1 LITRAAIGPSALAD
15 PLRDSE
21 QRCCAIRETSLRG
34 KIVHR
39 RFRPFFAN
47 PVAANRFGYASLE
60 PLLGASAVL
69 AVLNDD
75 SRQAPESAWRRLRGG
90 QSVVGRRTLR
100 RVTGEPLRAD
110 VFVCCLDWHGE
121 PGAAIAVA
129 DVAREERTQRAQP
142 AQRDAQIL
150 AESAARAK
158 KRFLAG
164 ASHDMRTPLHGAM
177 GRLREPSQA
186 RPVVREGRVPAKRW
200 RRARGSCILSMT
212 FAIVR
217 RWSRAP
223 TRS

>member
-1 LITRAAIGPSALAD
+1 MITRAAIGPSALAD

-21 QRCCAIRETSLRG
+21 QRCRAIRETSLRG

-60 PLLGASAVL
+60 PLLGANAVL

-129 DVAREERTQRAQP
+129 DVAREERAQRAQP

-158 KRFLAG
+158 KRFFGRRLARYAHAAAWRDGAAAG
-164 ASHDMRTPLHGAM
+164 AQPGAA
-177 GRLREPSQA
+177 G
-186 RPVVREGRVPAKRW
+186 
-200 RRARGSCILSMT
+200 RAR
-212 FAIVR
+212 R
-217 RWSRAP
+217 PRACEALETC
-223 TRS
+223 TR